1 MKWNRGVMLIE
12 QINKEINVNVLFNM
26 KGIGIVDTWL
36 PIVTIYKVTKFE
48 EIMDLRFQNF
58 KKVKNQKNKNK
69 QKQDR

>member
-58 KKVKNQKNKNK
+58 KKVKNQKNK

>member
-36 PIVTIYKVTKFE
+36 PIVTIYKMTKFE

-58 KKVKNQKNKNK
+58 KKVKNQKNK

>member
-1 MKWNRGVMLIE
+1 MLIE

-58 KKVKNQKNKNK
+58 KKVKNQKNK

>member
-1 MKWNRGVMLIE
+1 MIE

-58 KKVKNQKNKNK
+58 KKVKNQKNK

>member
-1 MKWNRGVMLIE
+1 MLIE

-36 PIVTIYKVTKFE
+36 PIVTIYKMTKFE

-58 KKVKNQKNKNK
+58 KKVKNQKNK

>member
-1 MKWNRGVMLIE
+1 MLIE

-58 KKVKNQKNKNK
+58 KEVKNQKNK

>member
-1 MKWNRGVMLIE
+1 MLIE

-58 KKVKNQKNKNK
+58 
-69 QKQDR
+69 